1 VIRGAGNSWR
11 LLGLQQAGDHYA
23 DASSTLP
30 TSGLTGSQCF
40 YSCRS
45 LAGGNGTAWSSSNV
59 AYTYMRIDK
68 AGQSGYLTAA

>member
-1 VIRGAGNSWR
+1 M
-11 LLGLQQAGDHYA
+11 
-23 DASSTLP
+23 P